1 MKIDVDTK
9 ERLKII
15 LIFLLQSYKVAM
27 GSMLILFVP
36 QTCGNNVCSLTDN
49 LTKNDGLHVTTLSLN
64 FISLLAF
71 TLCYH
76 SELQR
81 ENWCV
86 HHLDIDKNEGDNN
99 LALVLNQRPDFKV
112 ALDTINNRYYIL
124 SLSAAGIYMVNLLF
138 SSIVLFNNSA
148 GSTTLTSYLGFVLL
162 IVMKLYNS
170 VYISVDS
177 KKNARAFSAYMTEFQ
192 SFNVI
197 DVDHRSP
204 ENGIEI
210 TEINI
215 EEKDDDDLDENNPL
229 PKPLIPALEMAL

>member
-27 GSMLILFVP
+27 GSMLVLFVP
-36 QTCGNNVCSLTDN
+36 QKCGNSVCSLNDN
-49 LTKNDGLHVTTLSLN
+49 LTKSDGLHLTTLVFN

-99 LALVLNQRPDFKV
+99 LALVLNQRPEFKV

-138 SSIVLFNNSA
+138 LNLLNIYEFHGKRVFRQFRNIYK
-148 GSTTLTSYLGFVLL
+148 TTY
-162 IVMKLYNS
+162 Y
-170 VYISVDS
+170 
-177 KKNARAFSAYMTEFQ
+177 
-192 SFNVI
+192 
-197 DVDHRSP
+197 
-204 ENGIEI
+204 
-210 TEINI
+210 
-215 EEKDDDDLDENNPL
+215 
-229 PKPLIPALEMAL
+229 